1 MIIKL
6 HEFDRLK
13 IQEFNFYLFYGL
25 NSGLIEETINKNF
38 RNLYSK
44 NIINYEEA
52 ELINNIN
59 EFKERIFNKSF
70 FDDNKLIIINRA
82 SNKILPVIEEINEK
96 SIEDTKIIIKTE
108 ILEKKSKL
116 RNFFERNKD
125 MIITAFYE
133 DNQKSLSLI
142 IQKYFREKKIS
153 ISNEIISLIIR
164 RSKGNRINALNE
176 IEKIA
181 SFSKSRN
188 NITLEDVFKLT
199 NLAQNHNI
207 SELVDQYLSKN
218 KKKTIE
224 MLNENNINV
233 EENIFIIRSFLNK
246 LNKLKKLKSLLKQ
259 NQNIEKVLSSF
270 KPPIF
275 WKDKEITK
283 QQLNN
288 LSLNEIKTLIHKVNN
303 LELLIKKN
311 NQLSNHIINDFI
323 LERFNN

>member
-82 SNKILPVIEEINEK
+82 SNKILPVIEELNEK
-96 SIEDTKIIIKTE
+96 SMEDTKIIIKTE

-218 KKKTIE
+218 KKKNYRNAE
-224 MLNENNINV
+224 
-233 EENIFIIRSFLNK
+233 
-246 LNKLKKLKSLLKQ
+246 
-259 NQNIEKVLSSF
+259 
-270 KPPIF
+270 
-275 WKDKEITK
+275 
-283 QQLNN
+283 
-288 LSLNEIKTLIHKVNN
+288 
-303 LELLIKKN
+303 
-311 NQLSNHIINDFI
+311 
-323 LERFNN
+323 

>member
-82 SNKILPVIEEINEK
+82 SNKILPVIEELNEK

-246 LNKLKKLKSLLKQ
+246 LNRLKKLKSLLKQ

>member
-25 NSGLIEETINKNF
+25 NSGLIEETINKSF

-82 SNKILPVIEEINEK
+82 SNKILPVIEELNEK

-246 LNKLKKLKSLLKQ
+246 LNKLKKLKNLLKQ

>member
-25 NSGLIEETINKNF
+25 NSGLIEETINKSF
-38 RNLYSK
+38 KNLYSK

-82 SNKILPVIEEINEK
+82 SNKILPVIEELNEK

>member
-82 SNKILPVIEEINEK
+82 SNKILPVIEELNEK

-181 SFSKSRN
+181 SFSKSKN

>member
-82 SNKILPVIEEINEK
+82 SNKILPVIEELNEK

>member
-1 MIIKL
+1 
-6 HEFDRLK
+6 
-13 IQEFNFYLFYGL
+13 
-25 NSGLIEETINKNF
+25 
-38 RNLYSK
+38 
-44 NIINYEEA
+44 
-52 ELINNIN
+52 
-59 EFKERIFNKSF
+59 
-70 FDDNKLIIINRA
+70 
-82 SNKILPVIEEINEK
+82 
-96 SIEDTKIIIKTE
+96 
-108 ILEKKSKL
+108 
-116 RNFFERNKD
+116 

>member
-25 NSGLIEETINKNF
+25 NSGLIEETINKSF
-38 RNLYSK
+38 KNLYSK

-82 SNKILPVIEEINEK
+82 SNKILPVIEELNEK

-283 QQLNN
+283 QQITKYSLKKAKELIYKLN
-288 LSLNEIKTLIHKVNN
+288 S
-303 LELLIKKN
+303 LELLIKKH
-311 NQLSNHIINDFI
+311 SNFKNLIVDFI
-323 LERFNN
+323 LKEAS

>member
-82 SNKILPVIEEINEK
+82 SNKILPVIEELNEK

-246 LNKLKKLKSLLKQ
+246 LNKLKKLKNILKQ

>member
-25 NSGLIEETINKNF
+25 NSGLIEETINKSF

-82 SNKILPVIEEINEK
+82 SNKILPVIEELNEK

>member
-25 NSGLIEETINKNF
+25 NSGLIEETINKSF

-82 SNKILPVIEEINEK
+82 SNKILPVIEELNEK

-246 LNKLKKLKSLLKQ
+246 LNKLKKLKNLLKQ
-259 NQNIEKVLSSF
+259 NQNI
-270 KPPIF
+270 
-275 WKDKEITK
+275 
-283 QQLNN
+283 
-288 LSLNEIKTLIHKVNN
+288 
-303 LELLIKKN
+303 
-311 NQLSNHIINDFI
+311 
-323 LERFNN
+323 